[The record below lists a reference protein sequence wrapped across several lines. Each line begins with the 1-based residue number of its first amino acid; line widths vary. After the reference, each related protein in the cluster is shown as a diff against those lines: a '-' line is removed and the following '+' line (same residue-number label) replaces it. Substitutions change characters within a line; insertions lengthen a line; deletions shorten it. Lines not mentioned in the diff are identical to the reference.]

1 MFASMK
7 QILVKAHKNKYA
19 VGAFNFSTIE
29 ILNAIF
35 EASVNTKSDIIL
47 STSEGEL
54 KHFGIEN
61 AVSIVKSLGNK
72 TKNQITLHLDH
83 GKTLAII
90 KKCIKAGYPSV
101 HIDASSKKFNENI
114 KLTKKVVNLQKKKNV
129 WVEAELGSISGSS
142 TLHEE
147 SYSEIVKKE
156 FMTNPELA
164 KEFVEKTNVNA
175 LAVSIGNVHGIWK
188 GSPKLDF
195 NRLKQIHKKVKIPL
209 VLHGGSGIP
218 DKDIRK
224 SINFGIAKINVNT
237 ELRIAY
243 ANALRNFVF
252 KKKKENVPYKILY
265 STIPAVQAVVEKKI
279 KLFKG

>member
-1 MFASMK
+1 MK
-7 QILVKAHKNKYA
+7 GVLSKAYRKKYA

-35 EASVNTKSDIIL
+35 QASVNKKQDIIL

-54 KHFGIEN
+54 THFGIEN
-61 AVSIVKSLGNK
+61 AVSVVKSLGNR
-72 TKNQITLHLDH
+72 TKNNITLHLDH
-83 GKTLAII
+83 GHSFAIV
-90 KKCIKAGYPSV
+90 KRCIKAGYPSV
-101 HIDASSKKFNENI
+101 HIDASGKNFNDNI
-114 KLTKKVVNLQKKKNV
+114 RLTKKVVDFAKKKNV
-129 WVEAELGSISGSS
+129 WVEGELGSITGSS
-142 TLHEE
+142 TLHKE
-147 SYSEIVKKE
+147 SYSEIVKEKL
-156 FMTNPELA
+156 MTDPSLA

-175 LAVSIGNVHGIWK
+175 LAVSIGNVHGLWR

-195 NRLKQIHKKVKIPL
+195 NRLKEIHKKLKIPL

-224 SINFGIAKINVNT
+224 AIKFGIAKINVNT

-243 ANALRNFVF
+243 ANALRNFIL
-252 KKKKENVPYKILY
+252 KNKKEKVPYKILY
-265 STIPAVQAVVEKKI
+265 STIPAVRKVVEKKI